1 MGRNKKTYTEEF
13 KKKCIKELLDGKPAS
28 EVCAGNSI
36 SPSTLFDWKRA
47 FLDNGFCN
55 KEIKKIQKLQQEIQA
70 QLEAAKLLIGQKE
83 LEIELLKKEQRF

>member
-13 KKKCIKELLDGKPAS
+13 KKKCIKELLDGKTAS

-36 SPSTLFDWKRA
+36 SPSTLFDWKRT

-55 KEIKKIQKLQQEIQA
+55 KEIKKIQKLQQETQA
-70 QLEAAKLLIGQKE
+70 QLEAATLLIGQKE

>member
-13 KKKCIKELLDGKPAS
+13 KKKCIKELLYGKPAS

-36 SPSTLFDWKRA
+36 SPSTLFDWKRT

-55 KEIKKIQKLQQEIQA
+55 KEIKKIQKLQQETQA